1 MQILLKEVLC
11 FEAVSRNLLNYFKI
25 VLTNKNLMQFG
36 VCWLG
41 ESDGR
46 TSSKRDINNVVAKD
60 QFEHFSFLGFF
71 YNEFSKW
78 ELRISMCFF

>member
-1 MQILLKEVLC
+1 
-11 FEAVSRNLLNYFKI
+11 
-25 VLTNKNLMQFG
+25 MQFG